1 MWCINAIKN
10 IFKRSIIIIIFV
22 DVVSKRCAEIMRI
35 KEKRAIS
42 SSWNIIVVLKHSTYI
57 IQCITQTFHV
67 LNTTSKDQN
76 NSSRAKRSFLS
87 FSELSNNNFPHSKAN
102 KICVFQLKHLMK
114 ELWTRHSSS
123 QNAEI
128 FWHMQMWR
136 ICIRWIWIVLNLQ
149 RFRVACSQLLSP
161 QSCLI
166 IPSTCSW
173 ILCIRMHQ
181 LVKFYTNAS
190 KLALDISQKFIILLA
205 YEMFAE
211 LCVCFM

>member
-1 MWCINAIKN
+1 MNQRKASNFILVKHHRSLKTFDLHYSMHYTNFSCSKYDVEGSEQLKQSKAI
-10 IFKRSIIIIIFV
+10 
-22 DVVSKRCAEIMRI
+22 
-35 KEKRAIS
+35 
-42 SSWNIIVVLKHSTYI
+42 
-57 IQCITQTFHV
+57 
-67 LNTTSKDQN
+67 
-76 NSSRAKRSFLS
+76 FLS

>member
-22 DVVSKRCAEIMRI
+22 DVVSKRCAEIMWI
-35 KEKRAIS
+35 KEKRAIL

-76 NSSRAKRSFLS
+76 NSSRAKRSFWAFLS
-87 FSELSNNNFPHSKAN
+87 FPTTIFLILKPTKFVFSNS
-102 KICVFQLKHLMK
+102 KHLMK